1 MALDPPFIFTDA
13 YDSGAPFDRD
23 RCRHHCSCD
32 VDFVGIL
39 VDGYQVNCRR
49 DWEWCLDMKRSVQD
63 CVSGCHNIDA
73 GAGRLDRNGHQYR
86 LDLDSIRLLSDTLA
100 AREWEDFN
108 GCDFEKFYDTL
119 APVVRSHPGIGEL
132 STYDT
137 ILRLGWNYRDARISP
152 QAFVYLHAGA
162 YKGALALARI
172 SRSARKHYISITP
185 DELEERRRANDVC
198 RIDIRRFHRRLR
210 LLDANHL
217 ENFLCIFHTPLEAY
231 AEFLERA
238 KLKKHNQS

>member
-13 YDSGAPFDRD
+13 YDPGAPFDRD

-49 DWEWCLDMKRSVQD
+49 EWEWCLDMKRSVQD
-63 CVSGCHNIDA
+63 CVS
-73 GAGRLDRNGHQYR
+73 
-86 LDLDSIRLLSDTLA
+86 
-100 AREWEDFN
+100 
-108 GCDFEKFYDTL
+108 
-119 APVVRSHPGIGEL
+119 
-132 STYDT
+132 
-137 ILRLGWNYRDARISP
+137 GWNYRDARISP

-231 AEFLERA
+231 AEFLEGA